1 MTSMA
6 RGPSGRIVIEIE
18 PELKREL
25 HSALVADGETLKD
38 WFIAQARF
46 FLRER
51 HQPALPGLVAFP
63 RNAAPASSQPVLAAE
78 EGVAYRTRHDRSAR
92 SAASPAPA
100 SPPFS
105 DE

>member
-1 MTSMA
+1 MA
-6 RGPSGRIVIEIE
+6 RGPSGRIVIEVE

-51 HQPALPGLVAFP
+51 RQPALPGLVAF
-63 RNAAPASSQPVLAAE
+63 RGNAAPAASRTVLAAE
-78 EGVAYRTRHDRSAR
+78 ESVAYRTRRDPSSRS
-92 SAASPAPA
+92 SPSPSPSPAT
-100 SPPFS
+100 PPLS